1 MYQDL
6 INEAIRARDDLRQ
19 ADRGSDAGEWHPS
32 SLANDCKRQAVYS
45 YIGEPVSNDRQDRNI
60 RIMDRGTEIHEEVQA
75 MVIRSILAKGGQP
88 SDFLAEVKVDAF
100 GIKGSSDGLL
110 AVADGRHYDEVGNP
124 EDGLQP
130 VYELQEYKS
139 ISTVG
144 LKYLKPKPFGKPGP
158 LNAAK
163 PKPEHV
169 KQARIYY
176 GCLET
181 QGYLLDGI
189 RIVYIDRD
197 DWSVT
202 EFEVEPWDDIE
213 FGTFLTEMDVLN
225 SHVEEGTL
233 PERMP
238 DDYWL
243 CKYCPY
249 FTTCKG

>member
-1 MYQDL
+1 MRGVQHSREVAMYQDL

-45 YIGEPVSNDRQDRNI
+45 YTGEPVTNGRQDRNI

-110 AVADGRHYDEVGNP
+110 AVADGVEDDEHGG
-124 EDGLQP
+124 GLTVP

-176 GCLET
+176 ACLQE

-202 EFEVEPWDDIE
+202 EIGRASCRGRV
-213 FGTFLTEMDVLN
+213 
-225 SHVEEGTL
+225 
-233 PERMP
+233 
-238 DDYWL
+238 
-243 CKYCPY
+243 
-249 FTTCKG
+249 